1 MFHRSSQPAQRT
13 CACPAAYGPVSKKTS
28 ASKPM
33 TSDGGNT
40 WVDIVGKRIPQA
52 PVNDIIRHRSKP
64 KWLFVA
70 TDVGVFRTTNLG
82 TT

>member
-1 MFHRSSQPAQRT
+1 
-13 CACPAAYGPVSKKTS
+13 
-28 ASKPM
+28 M

-52 PVNDIIRHRSKP
+52 PVNDVIRDWKHP
-64 KWLFVA
+64 KWLFIA

-82 TT
+82 NFHTGADLAGTARPAGRVPA